1 MEEIVV
7 SKNGVP
13 IRLPEERWIHIVEN
27 HDDVAGYMDDVLGV
41 VENPDLIIKGY
52 REALIALKQISAN
65 KFLAVVYKEIE
76 MVDGFI
82 ITAYFS
88 SKIKL
93 EREVILWKRKESKKR
108 I

>member
-1 MEEIVV
+1 MEETVV

-13 IRLPEERWIHIVEN
+13 IRLPEERWVHIVEN
-27 HDDVAGYMDDVLGV
+27 HDDLAGYMDDVLDV

-52 REALIALKQISAN
+52 KDALIALKKVRED
-65 KFLAVVYKEIE
+65 KFLAAVYKETE
-76 MVDGFI
+76 PTDGFI

-93 EREVILWKRKESKKR
+93 EQEVILWKSK
-108 I
+108 

>member
-1 MEEIVV
+1 MEETIV
-7 SKNGVP
+7 SKNGVS

-27 HDDVAGYMDDVLGV
+27 HEDLAGHMDDVLDT

-52 REALIALKQISAN
+52 REALIALKKVRED

-76 MVDGFI
+76 PKNGFI

-88 SKIKL
+88 SKIKID
-93 EREVILWKRKESKKR
+93 REVILWKPKQ
-108 I
+108 